1 MEGGGEGRGG
11 SGRTEGEVVMV
22 KRLIIALQLSRIRI
36 LVGGG
41 GKTFNRVRVSLRHS
55 GQTVNKMSAVRQRAD
70 GRSITTLKV
79 VTFAWCLAGNVTL
92 RLDVHSFATLII
104 IKIKTLKSS
113 NNVSVPLS

>member
-1 MEGGGEGRGG
+1 MLEGGGEGGVG

-41 GKTFNRVRVSLRHS
+41 GKIFNGVRVSLRHS

-70 GRSITTLKV
+70 GRSYASRRHEDKKLRTTASQHV
-79 VTFAWCLAGNVTL
+79 E
-92 RLDVHSFATLII
+92 S
-104 IKIKTLKSS
+104 
-113 NNVSVPLS
+113 PP

>member
-1 MEGGGEGRGG
+1 MG

-41 GKTFNRVRVSLRHS
+41 GKTFSGVRVSLRHS

-70 GRSITTLKV
+70 GRSYASRRHEDKKLRTTASQHV
-79 VTFAWCLAGNVTL
+79 E
-92 RLDVHSFATLII
+92 SQ
-104 IKIKTLKSS
+104 
-113 NNVSVPLS
+113 P